1 MGCVFSIYHVEN
13 FQNLETNTDQRH
25 NWLVYIPKILL
36 QCRIHIYTVYCKHY
50 VYFQKSALRSFGGG
64 RRLWVF
70 NTTLG
75 PLCQSSC
82 GYLTSDNNV
91 KTTDGSARSYKNGS
105 QGDS

>member
-1 MGCVFSIYHVEN
+1 MSM
-13 FQNLETNTDQRH
+13 
-25 NWLVYIPKILL
+25 
-36 QCRIHIYTVYCKHY
+36 HIYTVYVNT
-50 VYFQKSALRSFGGG
+50 VYFQGSVL

-75 PLCQSSC
+75 PLCQSGC

-91 KTTDGSARSYKNGS
+91 NTPDGSARSYKNGS

>member
-1 MGCVFSIYHVEN
+1 M
-13 FQNLETNTDQRH
+13 
-25 NWLVYIPKILL
+25 
-36 QCRIHIYTVYCKHY
+36 HIYTLEIINKMFIVRLLNLFAFSTNIVSWCNEFFSTTTADHLK
-50 VYFQKSALRSFGGG
+50 FSKNSNREIGWM

-75 PLCQSSC
+75 PLCQSGC

-91 KTTDGSARSYKNGS
+91 NTPDGSARSYKNGS